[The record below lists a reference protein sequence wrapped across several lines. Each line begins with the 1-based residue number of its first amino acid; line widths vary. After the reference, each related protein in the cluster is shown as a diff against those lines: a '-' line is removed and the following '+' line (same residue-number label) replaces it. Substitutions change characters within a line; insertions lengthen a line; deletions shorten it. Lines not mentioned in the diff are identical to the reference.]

1 MDALLDSLAKLVA
14 FDTQNPPRALR
25 ADQPLFRWLREQLP
39 GFQVTLSDHGEGCVS
54 FLAVRGQPRC
64 LVNIHLDT
72 VPANKR
78 WEQDP
83 LKLVVQQD
91 RAIGLGACDIKG
103 SIAAALRAANQTRG
117 PVALLFTT
125 DEEYGESR
133 CLHTFLKA
141 PPAFMADVELV
152 VVSEPTR
159 SQAVLAHR
167 GFARATARFAARPGH
182 SSDPRGL
189 RESAVHQLGRWLHAA
204 TEHAAT
210 LDDEGMDALRGLRF
224 NAGRVQGGVAD
235 NIIAS
240 SASAVFSLRPPPGTD
255 PRAAATALLALS
267 GAPES
272 ERGEVTFVGPAL
284 PASDA
289 AAQVARARSFAL
301 ALGVQEG
308 APVDFWTEAALFSA
322 AGYCTFVCG
331 PGDIAQA
338 HTAGEW
344 VRLSELE
351 RARAFFIRLIDGA
364 GSAP

>member
-1 MDALLDSLAKLVA
+1 MDALLDSLATLVA
-14 FDTQNPPRALR
+14 CDTQNPPRALH
-25 ADQPLFRWLREQLP
+25 ADQPIFTWLREQLV
-39 GFQVTLSDHGEGCVS
+39 GFTVTVEDLGDGCVS
-54 FLAVRGQPRC
+54 FLAVRGQPRR

-78 WEQDP
+78 WAQDP
-83 LKLVVQQD
+83 LKLVVQED
-91 RAIGLGACDIKG
+91 RAVGLGACDIKG
-103 SIAAALRAANQTRG
+103 SIAAVLRAASQTSG
-117 PVALLFTT
+117 PIALLFTT

-133 CLHTFLKA
+133 CLHTFLKS
-141 PPAFMADVELV
+141 PPAWMQDVELV

-204 TEHAAT
+204 TEHAAA
-210 LDDEGMDALRGLRF
+210 LDDQGESGLSGLRF

-255 PRAAATALLALS
+255 PRAAATALLALTS
-267 GAPES
+267 SPER

-289 AAQVARARSFAL
+289 AAQVARARVFAQ

-344 VRLSELE
+344 VRLGELE
-351 RARAFFIRLIDGA
+351 RARAFFVRLIDGE
-364 GSAP
+364 GSRA